1 MSSGGAQDKLGKGDG
16 MKTTALLLSL
26 GAATAGGILWLAWP
40 RNDSTRPVQ
49 PLTVDTAQ
57 GQALYQANCAACHGD
72 GLQGAADWRRPGP
85 DGVFPPPPHDQTGH
99 TWHHGDALLFNYTK
113 LGGQAMMARSGGGGK
128 SGMPGF
134 GATLS
139 DAQIWDI
146 LAYIKSTW
154 PPRVRAVQAE
164 RTKAERAGGR

>member
-1 MSSGGAQDKLGKGDG
+1 MRTTVLVLGV
-16 MKTTALLLSL
+16 
-26 GAATAGGILWLAWP
+26 GAAIVGAVLWLAWP
-40 RNDSTRPVQ
+40 RSDSAWPVQ
-49 PLTVDTAQ
+49 PATVDIAQ

-72 GLQGAADWRRPGP
+72 RLQGAGDWRRVGP

-113 LGGQAMMARSGGGGK
+113 LGGQAIMDRGGAGGK

-139 DAQIWDI
+139 DAQIWDV

-154 PPRVRAVQAE
+154 SPRVRAMQAE
-164 RTKAERAGGR
+164 RTQAERARGR